1 MRPSIARA
9 ILGGFVGTVLITL
22 MMYYVAPM
30 MTGQRMDIAAML
42 GSMMGNSWVLGM
54 MAHFLNG
61 TIIFPAI
68 FVFALYKVLPG
79 PPWLK
84 GTLWGAALWLVAQ
97 VVVMPMMGGGLFSA
111 NMGGMK
117 AVLGSLMGHIAY
129 GATLGAMTGRLPA
142 SYKQVVRKLR

>member
-1 MRPSIARA
+1 MRPSATKA

-42 GSMMGNSWVLGM
+42 GSMMGNNWALGM
-54 MAHFLNG
+54 TAHFLNG
-61 TIIFPAI
+61 TIVFPVI
-68 FVFALYKVLPG
+68 FVFVLYKVLPG
-79 PPWLK
+79 SPWLK
-84 GTLWGAALWLVAQ
+84 GTLWGIALWLVAQ

-117 AVLGSLMGHIAY
+117 AVIGSLMGHIVY
-129 GATLGAMTGRLPA
+129 GATLGAITGA
-142 SYKQVVRKLR
+142 SPNEVRAGRP

>member
-1 MRPSIARA
+1 MKPSIGKA
-9 ILGGFVGTVLITL
+9 ILGGFLGTVLITL
-22 MMYYVAPM
+22 MMYYVAPL

-42 GSMMGNSWVLGM
+42 GSMMGNNWSLGL

-79 PPWLK
+79 SPWLK

-111 NMGGMK
+111 SMGGMK
-117 AVLGSLMGHIAY
+117 AVIGSLMGHIVY
-129 GATLGAMTGRLPA
+129 GLTLGAITGAPA
-142 SYKQVVRKLR
+142 SELQAGRA